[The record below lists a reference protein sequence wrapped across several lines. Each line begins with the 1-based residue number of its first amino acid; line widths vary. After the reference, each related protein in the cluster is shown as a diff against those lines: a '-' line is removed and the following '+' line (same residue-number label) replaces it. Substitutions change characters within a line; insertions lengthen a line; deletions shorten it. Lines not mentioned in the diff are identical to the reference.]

1 MKRKRKERTAEEFLA
16 REKVLSS
23 WSEDDF
29 LVWKS
34 SFYSWRIL
42 SSRVLK
48 SLFDLVLDS
57 SFDVEFNCNWISLDE
72 KLFRGSW
79 ICVGS
84 DWIGFGLLKIRIS
97 VCCQFSRSAAIFC
110 CQSDLP
116 GALTSFFKWLGKS
129 LTRSL
134 LCESVLCVSASD
146 LTSDLRVSWA
156 NHCPYHCYLLPPG
169 FCLSLIRAVIGADFW
184 ANHWADHLFVN
195 FLHFFSNFP
204 ISSFSVKTR

>member
-1 MKRKRKERTAEEFLA
+1 MLESFWRVELLIRSCLCWFGGSPFIAEEFYL
-16 REKVLSS
+16 
-23 WSEDDF
+23 
-29 LVWKS
+29 
-34 SFYSWRIL
+34 
-42 SSRVLK
+42 SRVLK
-48 SLFDLVLDS
+48 SLFDLVFDS
-57 SFDVEFNCNWISLDE
+57 SFDVEFNCNWNFLDE

-79 ICVGS
+79 FYVGS
-84 DWIGFGLLKIRIS
+84 DWVGFGHLKIQIS
-97 VCCQFSRSAAIFC
+97 VFCPISRSAVSFC

-116 GALTSFFKWLGKS
+116 GDLTSFLGKS
-129 LTRSL
+129 LGKSL
-134 LCESVLCVSASD
+134 LCESVLYVSASD
-146 LTSDLRVSWA
+146 LASDLRVSWA